1 MTRRQALILKVS
13 VIWTIWVWLVLI
25 RNMITTPGLALAFR
39 AVHISLAVI
48 SLVFAGITWGIVV
61 SNRRK
66 ATQGSSFEAASN
78 SKIGSKNIPTIEE
91 PPVGT
96 NTEVN

>member
-13 VIWTIWVWLVLI
+13 VVWTIWVWLVLI

-39 AVHISLAVI
+39 AVHISLAIV
-48 SLVFAGITWGIVV
+48 SLIFAGLTWGIVV

-66 ATQGSSFEAASN
+66 VQKLDVNQDPKSNISSL
-78 SKIGSKNIPTIEE
+78 EE
-91 PPVGT
+91 PT
-96 NTEVN
+96 SSL